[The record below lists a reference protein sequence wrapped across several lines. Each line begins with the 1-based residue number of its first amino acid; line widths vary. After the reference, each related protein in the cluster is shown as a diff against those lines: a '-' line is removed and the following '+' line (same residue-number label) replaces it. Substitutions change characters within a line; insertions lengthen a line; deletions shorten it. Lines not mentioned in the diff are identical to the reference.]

1 MPIVDTC
8 VLVDIADDDPTYGRA
23 SAVCVAAHLDE
34 GLLIS
39 PISYVE
45 LAPVFGGSQRKL
57 DEFLDGLGVARD
69 ELFELSDRAAAFA
82 AWAAHISAKRAGQTP
97 KRPVA
102 DALIGAL
109 ALRSNGIIT
118 RNGKDFASFY
128 PTLRIID
135 PCPATPFAHRL

>member
-1 MPIVDTC
+1 MPVVDTC
-8 VLVDIADDDPTYGRA
+8 VLVDIADDDPSYGRA

-39 PISYVE
+39 PVSYVE
-45 LAPVFGGSQRKL
+45 LAPVFDGSMRRL

-69 ELFELSDRAAAFA
+69 ELFELGDRSSAFA
-82 AWAAHISAKRAGQTP
+82 AWAAHVSAKRAGRVP
-97 KRPVA
+97 RRPVA
-102 DALIGAL
+102 DALIGVL
-109 ALRSNGIIT
+109 ALRASGIIT

-135 PCPATPFAHRL
+135 PSPARL